1 MLLKRTFA
9 VHLGSFENLGGYYL
23 VIDSLFL
30 FLVPF
35 LFIQNVEGSKDCS
48 PSVLPSLA
56 HKGLNLPKKFTNLHI
71 SDFSGPQNEKQL
83 SYIKKV
89 AKDLGL
95 ILYFIHVFTLGLT
108 TLADIRNE
116 RQVYAMISLKC

>member
-1 MLLKRTFA
+1 M
-9 VHLGSFENLGGYYL
+9 HLGSFENLGGYYL

-56 HKGLNLPKKFTNLHI
+56 HKGLNLPKSSQTYTSQTIAGLKMK
-71 SDFSGPQNEKQL
+71 SDF
-83 SYIKKV
+83 
-89 AKDLGL
+89 
-95 ILYFIHVFTLGLT
+95 HT
-108 TLADIRNE
+108 
-116 RQVYAMISLKC
+116 